1 MNMELVWWHWVVL
14 GMALIGIEMLT
25 PTFFLMW
32 FGLGALLMGAVVAVL
47 PLGFTAQVLGWAFA
61 SLLMTAVWLRYF
73 KNPDR
78 THAGQAKEGVLGVT
92 GLVTRA
98 IPEMGEGEMMFQ
110 RPVLGS
116 DRWPVVADMPIA
128 AGEKAKIVDVLGQT
142 LKVAKI

>member
-1 MNMELVWWHWVVL
+1 MELVWWHWVVL

>member
-1 MNMELVWWHWVVL
+1 MELVWWHWVVL

-98 IPEMGEGEMMFQ
+98 IPEMGEGEMMFL